1 MKYLTTVYGLL
12 PPNFRRSRLGD
23 VCDPTDGIQTGPFGS
38 QLHQKDYVTDGNPII
53 TVEHLGENR
62 ISHQDLPCV
71 TEHDGRRLS
80 KYVLRKG
87 DIVFS
92 RVGSVDRRSLVRDEE
107 DGWLFSGRC
116 LRVRPN
122 PDVID
127 SGYLS
132 YFFGLPAFQ
141 DHMRS
146 VAVGATMP
154 SLNTKILSDVDV
166 LYPPLPEQR
175 AIAHILGTLDDK
187 IELNRRMNQTLEA
200 MARAIFQDWFVDF
213 GPVRAK
219 LESQDPYLPQE
230 LWDLFP
236 DRLVYSELGEI
247 PEGWEVRVLSDC
259 IDLTRGLSYKGSGLA
274 STGIPMHNLNSI
286 YEGGG
291 YKEDGIKYYNCN
303 FQPRHVTQPGDV
315 LVANTEQG
323 HDRLLI
329 GFAAIVPKRFGDHG
343 LFSHHLYRVRPK
355 RSASLSPDFV
365 CHLLNG
371 QAMHETVSGYATGTT
386 VNMLPLDAL
395 SLPRFVAP
403 SAELM
408 NRLSLIVKSARI
420 RQEQLIG
427 ESQLLAAQR
436 DALLPGLV
444 SGEVGVGVGGID
456 VE

>member
-1 MKYLTTVYGLL
+1 MAGQIDTTQGWRQVVLGELLAFANGKTSPRRSTESKYPVYGS
-12 PPNFRRSRLGD
+12 NGIIGFSGSRNAAR
-23 VCDPTDGIQTGPFGS
+23 CT
-38 QLHQKDYVTDGNPII
+38 
-53 TVEHLGENR
+53 
-62 ISHQDLPCV
+62 
-71 TEHDGRRLS
+71 
-80 KYVLRKG
+80 
-87 DIVFS
+87 IVIG
-92 RVGSVDRRSLVRDEE
+92 RVGSYCGSLQ
-107 DGWLFSGRC
+107 FS
-116 LRVRPN
+116 
-122 PDVID
+122 D
-127 SGYLS
+127 SDCWVTDNAIIAKANRNADAKFVFYL
-132 YFFGLPAFQ
+132 L
-141 DHMRS
+141 HNLH
-146 VAVGATMP
+146 
-154 SLNTKILSDVDV
+154 LNDWKTGSGQPLLNQTILSSIPARV
-166 LYPPLPEQR
+166 PPLPEQR
-175 AIAHILGTLDDK
+175 TIAHILGTLDDK
-187 IELNRRMNQTLEA
+187 IDLNRRMNQTLEA
-200 MARAIFQDWFVDF
+200 MARAIFEDWFVDF

-219 LESQDPYLPQE
+219 LEGQDPYLPQE

-236 DRLVYSELGEI
+236 DRLVCSELGEI

-259 IDLTRGLSYKGSGLA
+259 IDLARGLSYKGSGLA

-408 NRLSLIVKSARI
+408 NRLSLMVKSARI

-444 SGEVGVGVGGID
+444 SGEVGVGGID

>member
-1 MKYLTTVYGLL
+1 M
-12 PPNFRRSRLGD
+12 
-23 VCDPTDGIQTGPFGS
+23 
-38 QLHQKDYVTDGNPII
+38 
-53 TVEHLGENR
+53 
-62 ISHQDLPCV
+62 
-71 TEHDGRRLS
+71 
-80 KYVLRKG
+80 
-87 DIVFS
+87 
-92 RVGSVDRRSLVRDEE
+92 
-107 DGWLFSGRC
+107 
-116 LRVRPN
+116 
-122 PDVID
+122 D
-127 SGYLS
+127 SGSAIPSTSRDDFYA
-132 YFFGLPAFQ
+132 LP
-141 DHMRS
+141 
-146 VAVGATMP
+146 VT
-154 SLNTKILSDVDV
+154 I
-166 LYPPLPEQR
+166 PPLPEQR

-200 MARAIFQDWFVDF
+200 MAQAIFQDWFVDF

-219 LESQDPYLPQE
+219 LEGQDPYLPQE

-259 IDLTRGLSYKGSGLA
+259 IDLARGLSYKGSGLA

-329 GFAAIVPKRFGDHG
+329 GFAAIVPKRFGDYG

-408 NRLSLIVKSARI
+408 NRLSLMVKSARI

-444 SGEVGVGVGGID
+444 SGEVGVGGID